1 MSEIRRHRWA
11 PSLTIFS
18 GAAILFAIGLGT
30 AAVLSGA
37 SIGKR
42 PALCDQYVHTLL
54 TTTDLVEVQRAIFL
68 VNYLDCS
75 VTRRA
80 PEPR

>member
-1 MSEIRRHRWA
+1 MSEIRYRWA
-11 PSLTIFS
+11 PWLTILG
-18 GAAILFAIGLGT
+18 GAVTLFGIGLGT

-54 TTTDLVEVQRAIFL
+54 TTTDPVEVQRAIFL

-80 PEPR
+80 PEP